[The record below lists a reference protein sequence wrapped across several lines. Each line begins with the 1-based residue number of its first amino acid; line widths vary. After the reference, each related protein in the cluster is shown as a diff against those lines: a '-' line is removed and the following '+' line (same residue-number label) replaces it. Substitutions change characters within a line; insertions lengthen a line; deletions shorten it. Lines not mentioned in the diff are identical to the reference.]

1 MTDKHIQS
9 NTKQFSQENI
19 FIETDD
25 KASKSQN
32 VKNFVQD
39 DFLEKGN
46 WGLKLRQLGINFVF
60 VIVLVLPVLILFN
73 SLKNGKLWQSLYHW
87 QYQDGFDLTKF
98 LQASILIAIV
108 VVLVC
113 SLAFLVRNNYREQK
127 IYPNQITYDDDK
139 LQARKAVMDKLYTS
153 RYGDKNFR
161 ESTKYYA
168 VNEEQNID
176 DHLISDLF
184 KESGVEIK

>member
-1 MTDKHIQS
+1 MTDKNIQS
-9 NTKQFSQENI
+9 NTKQFSQESV
-19 FIETDD
+19 FIAVDD
-25 KASKSQN
+25 KVSDTQD

-39 DFLEKGN
+39 DFFDKGH
-46 WGLKLRQLGINFVF
+46 WELKLRQFGINFAF
-60 VIVLVLPVLILFN
+60 LIVLVLPVLILFD
-73 SLKNGKLWQSLYHW
+73 SLQNGRFWQSLYHW
-87 QYQDGFDLTKF
+87 HYQDGFDLTKF

-127 IYPNQITYDDDK
+127 IYPNQMTYDEDK
-139 LQARKAVMDKLYTS
+139 LQARKAVMNELYTS

>member
-1 MTDKHIQS
+1 MTDKHIQL
-9 NTKQFSQENI
+9 NTKQFSQEKI
-19 FIETDD
+19 FIEIDD
-25 KASKSQN
+25 KASKTQD

-39 DFLEKGN
+39 VFFDKGH

-113 SLAFLVRNNYREQK
+113 SLAFLARNNYREQK
-127 IYPNQITYDDDK
+127 IYPNQMTYDVDK
-139 LQARKAVMDKLYTS
+139 LQARKAVMDKLYRS